1 MRINPSVPDNWDA
14 KDVDVLGE
22 QVVLRHWDVPDEGKD
37 GIYAFDFAG
46 GELTQFLH
54 IKELTGIIV
63 VHK

>member
-1 MRINPSVPDNWDA
+1 MCWAS
-14 KDVDVLGE
+14 KLSETLG
-22 QVVLRHWDVPDEGKD
+22 RADEGKD